1 MRERLEMLAREGEEE
16 RKQRKGNG
24 MIDAGKLQYFT
35 MAAWMRGYASGLD
48 EYEQKVLIF
57 KLNKAADMLD
67 AVFGKY
73 QEEIQESE
81 DDT

>member
-16 RKQRKGNG
+16 RKQLKENG

-35 MAAWMRGYASGLD
+35 MAAWMRGYAAAQD
-48 EYEQKVLIF
+48 EYTNRSLIA
-57 KLNKAADMLD
+57 KLHKAADMLD

-81 DDT
+81 DD

>member
-1 MRERLEMLAREGEEE
+1 
-16 RKQRKGNG
+16 

-48 EYEQKVLIF
+48 EYEHQALIY

-67 AVFGKY
+67 AVFSKY
-73 QEEIQESE
+73 TEEEIREPIPRKT
-81 DDT
+81 D

>member
-1 MRERLEMLAREGEEE
+1 
-16 RKQRKGNG
+16 

-48 EYEQKVLIF
+48 EYQHQSLIA

-67 AVFGKY
+67 AVFAKY
-73 QEEIQESE
+73 KEDEFPTEEGEQ
-81 DDT
+81 

>member
-16 RKQRKGNG
+16 RKRNKENG

-48 EYEQKVLIF
+48 EYDQKTLIA

-67 AVFGKY
+67 AVFAKY

-81 DDT
+81 DD